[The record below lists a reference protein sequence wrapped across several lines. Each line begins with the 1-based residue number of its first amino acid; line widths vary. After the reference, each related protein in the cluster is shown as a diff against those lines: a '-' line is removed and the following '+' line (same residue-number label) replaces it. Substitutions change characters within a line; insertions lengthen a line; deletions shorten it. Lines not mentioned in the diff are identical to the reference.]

1 MTRDEWQ
8 RIKEIAANALEQPAS
23 ARAAYVA
30 RRCGADAGLRREV
43 ESIVASATDAADLF
57 ERPRMLMAGAADALE
72 RVNEFAPPRIGDRV
86 GPYEIVRELG
96 AGGMG
101 VAYLAERA
109 DAEYEKRVAIKLIR
123 AGLDSETVLR
133 RFRRER
139 QIVADLDHPNIA
151 RLLDGG
157 TTAKGLPYFVMEF
170 VDGTPID
177 VHCRTHGLSTR
188 DRVALF
194 RRVCEAVRH
203 AHRQQVVH
211 RDLKPSNILVTAE
224 GVPKL
229 LDFGISKLLSAE
241 SPGEQSEA
249 TVMPH
254 AMTPPYAS
262 PEQVRGEPITPA
274 TDVYSLGVLLY
285 ELLAGRRPYQLDGR
299 TLREIDEV
307 ICHQDAAPPSGV
319 ADKELRSELRGDLDN
334 IVLMALRKEPDRRY
348 ASVDALSDDLG
359 RYLEGQPVRARAD
372 EFAYRASKLLRR
384 HRVRLVETAVILLVL
399 GAAIAIG
406 FRSSSGGP
414 PTAPAAIRGVAVL
427 PLSITGSDRD
437 IEHLSQ
443 GLTDG
448 LIDSL
453 DELPDLR
460 VPSRAAV
467 VATSARRKEPQ
478 TIASELKVD
487 AVLLGSVSRAG
498 EKVSLTLELVDGG
511 SGRRLWTAAYDAAAS
526 GLPGLREDV
535 TRDVINRLGL
545 KPAAGSRAR
554 ARQTRSSEAYELYL
568 KGRYVWNKRTEDGF
582 RRGLEYFTQA
592 VAQDP
597 QYALAYTGL
606 ADCYSLL
613 GIWGTLPP
621 MEAMP
626 RVKDAALK
634 AISIDGTL
642 AEAHTS
648 LAFVQWVYD
657 WNWDAAAA
665 EFQRAL
671 ALDPEYATAHEWY
684 AYYLASTGRFDEAI
698 ASIKRAQQIE
708 PVSLSIGTD
717 VGEIYYWAG
726 RYDLAVGELQ
736 SVLQVEPDYAMAR
749 NILGLTY
756 LALGRLPE
764 AVEQLEAANRLA
776 GGPRMLSTLAYAYG
790 AAGSARRA
798 GDTIDALTQRAKE
811 RYTSPF
817 ALAVA
822 HLGAD
827 RTDEALEYLDR
838 AFAERSDSM
847 VILRVYPLLERLR
860 RDVRFRSLIDRVGI
874 PRTP

>member
-1 MTRDEWQ
+1 MTRDEWL
-8 RIKEIAANALEQPAS
+8 RIKEIAASALEQPPS
-23 ARAAYVA
+23 VRAAYVA
-30 RRCGADAGLRREV
+30 KHCRGDAALLREV
-43 ESIVASATDAADLF
+43 ESLVASATDAEDLF
-57 ERPRMLMAGAADALE
+57 EKPSMLMAGAADALQ
-72 RVNEFAPPRIGDRV
+72 RVNEFAPPRVGERI

-157 TTAKGLPYFVMEF
+157 TTVKGLPYFVMEF
-170 VDGTPID
+170 VDGLPID
-177 VHCRTHGLSTR
+177 VHCQMRQLSTR

-194 RRVCEAVRH
+194 RRVCEAVQH
-203 AHRQQVVH
+203 AHRRNVVH
-211 RDLKPSNILVTAE
+211 RDLKPSNILVTPD
-224 GVPKL
+224 GVVKL
-229 LDFGISKLLSAE
+229 LDFGVSKVLSAE
-241 SPGEQSEA
+241 GPGEESEA
-249 TVMPH
+249 TLVPH

-274 TDVYSLGVLLY
+274 TDIYSLGVLLY

-299 TLREIDEV
+299 TLREIDDV
-307 ICHQDAAPPSGV
+307 ICRQDPVPPSAV
-319 ADKELRSELRGDLDN
+319 AGKEVKSALRGDLDN
-334 IVLMALRKEPDRRY
+334 IVMMALRKEPDRRY
-348 ASVDALSDDLG
+348 ATVEALSDDLG
-359 RYLEGQPVRARAD
+359 RYLDGLPVTARAD
-372 EFAYRASKLLRR
+372 EFAYRATKLLRR
-384 HRVRLVETAVILLVL
+384 HRVRLVEALVVAIVF
-399 GAAIAIG
+399 GAAAVVAM
-406 FRSSSGGP
+406 RSGGGGT
-414 PTAPAAIRGVAVL
+414 PTMPAIDGVAVL
-427 PLSITGSDRD
+427 PLSIGGGERD
-437 IEHLSQ
+437 IEYLSE

-453 DELPDLR
+453 DDFPGLR
-460 VPSRAAV
+460 VPSREAV
-467 VATSARRKEPQ
+467 VTSSRRASGPQ
-478 TIASELKVD
+478 EIASELKVD
-487 AVLLGSVSRAG
+487 AVLLGSVARAG
-498 EKVSLTLELVDGG
+498 ANVSVALQLVDGV
-511 SGRRLWTAAYDAAAS
+511 SGRQLWNAS
-526 GLPGLREDV
+526 YGAPASSLVSLREDV
-535 TRDVINRLGL
+535 TRDVIDRLGL
-545 KPAAGSRAR
+545 KQDAGRRAT

-592 VAQDP
+592 VAKDP
-597 QYALAYTGL
+597 EYALAYTGL

-613 GIWGTLPP
+613 GIWGTVPP

-626 RVKDAALK
+626 RVKEAALK

-698 ASIKRAQQIE
+698 ASIERARQIE

-726 RYDLAVGELQ
+726 RYDMAVAELRG
-736 SVLQVEPDYAMAR
+736 VLEVEPDYAMAR

-756 LALGRLPE
+756 LAMGRLAD
-764 AVEQLEAANRLA
+764 AVEQLETANRLS

-790 AAGSARRA
+790 AAGLTRRA
-798 GDTIDALTQRAKE
+798 DDTIDALARLATE

-822 HLGAD
+822 NLGVQ
-827 RTDEALEYLDR
+827 RTDEAMRYLDE
-838 AFAERSDSM
+838 AFAQRSDSM
-847 VILRVYPLLERLR
+847 VILRVYPLLERAR
-860 RDVRFRSLIDRVGI
+860 RDVRFRALVDRVGI
-874 PRTP
+874 PGPPR

>member
-1 MTRDEWQ
+1 MTRDEWL
-8 RIKEIAANALEQPAS
+8 RIKEIAASALEQPPS
-23 ARAAYVA
+23 VRAAYVA
-30 RRCGADAGLRREV
+30 KHCRGDAALLREV
-43 ESIVASATDAADLF
+43 ESLVASATDAEDLF
-57 ERPRMLMAGAADALE
+57 EKPSMLMAGAADALQ
-72 RVNEFAPPRIGDRV
+72 RVNEFAPPRVGERI

-157 TTAKGLPYFVMEF
+157 TTVKGLPYFVLEF
-170 VDGTPID
+170 VDGLPID
-177 VHCRTHGLSTR
+177 VHCQMRQLSTR

-194 RRVCEAVRH
+194 RRVCEAVQH
-203 AHRQQVVH
+203 AHRRNVVH
-211 RDLKPSNILVTAE
+211 RDLKPSNILVTHD
-224 GVPKL
+224 GVVKL
-229 LDFGISKLLSAE
+229 LDFGVSKVLSAE
-241 SPGEQSEA
+241 GPGEESEA
-249 TVMPH
+249 TLVPH

-274 TDVYSLGVLLY
+274 TDIYSLGVLLY

-299 TLREIDEV
+299 TLREIDDV
-307 ICHQDAAPPSGV
+307 ICRQDPVPPSAV
-319 ADKELRSELRGDLDN
+319 AGREVKSALRGDLDN
-334 IVLMALRKEPDRRY
+334 IVMMALRKEPDRRY
-348 ASVDALSDDLG
+348 ATVEALSDDLG
-359 RYLEGQPVRARAD
+359 RYLDGLPVTARAD
-372 EFAYRASKLLRR
+372 EFAYRATKLLRR
-384 HRVRLVETAVILLVL
+384 HRVRLVEALVVAIVF
-399 GAAIAIG
+399 GAAAVVAM
-406 FRSSSGGP
+406 RSGGGGT
-414 PTAPAAIRGVAVL
+414 PTMPAIDGVAVL
-427 PLSITGSDRD
+427 PLSIGGGERD
-437 IEHLSQ
+437 IEYLSE

-453 DELPDLR
+453 DDFPGLR
-460 VPSRAAV
+460 VPSREAV
-467 VATSARRKEPQ
+467 VTSSRRASGPQ
-478 TIASELKVD
+478 EIASELKVD
-487 AVLLGSVSRAG
+487 AVLLGSVARAG
-498 EKVSLTLELVDGG
+498 ANVSVALQLVDGV
-511 SGRRLWTAAYDAAAS
+511 SGRQLWNAS
-526 GLPGLREDV
+526 YGAPASSLVSLREDV
-535 TRDVINRLGL
+535 TRDVIDRLGL
-545 KPAAGSRAR
+545 KQDAGRRAT

-592 VAQDP
+592 VAKDP
-597 QYALAYTGL
+597 EYALAYTGL

-613 GIWGTLPP
+613 GIWGTVPP

-626 RVKDAALK
+626 RVKEAALK

-698 ASIKRAQQIE
+698 ASIERARQIE

-726 RYDLAVGELQ
+726 RYDMAVAELRG
-736 SVLQVEPDYAMAR
+736 VLEVEPDYAMAR

-756 LALGRLPE
+756 LAMGRLAD
-764 AVEQLEAANRLA
+764 AVEQLETANRLS

-790 AAGSARRA
+790 AAGLTRRA
-798 GDTIDALTQRAKE
+798 DDTIAALARLATE

-822 HLGAD
+822 NLGVQ
-827 RTDEALEYLDR
+827 RTDEAMRYLDE
-838 AFAERSDSM
+838 AFAQRSDSM
-847 VILRVYPLLERLR
+847 VILRVYPLLERAR
-860 RDVRFRSLIDRVGI
+860 RDVRFRALVDRVGI
-874 PRTP
+874 PGPPR